1 MKTIENNSLSLQKTM
16 ATEVA
21 TASNEMA
28 ATPDTGVSKTIKRF
42 CLFELHEY
50 MDMYP
55 TKKVRMYEGKDE
67 ADIARQAREFAKYMT
82 EEYSGGPTRYI
93 RIMSAEE
100 AQKNVQDNIN
110 REKKLYPGDMEYIN
124 RAVNM
129 YNEAYP
135 EAPHTF
141 EV

>member
-1 MKTIENNSLSLQKTM
+1 MSTVKNESLQKTM

-28 ATPDTGVSKTIKRF
+28 ATPDTGVSQTIKRF

-55 TKKVRMYEGKDE
+55 TKEVRMHEGKDRE
-67 ADIARQAREFAKYMT
+67 AIQIKCVAFMRHMNKV
-82 EEYSGGPTRYI
+82 YSGGKTKFI
-93 RIMSAEE
+93 KIMSAEE
-100 AQKNVQDNIN
+100 AQKYVQDTIN
-110 REKKLYPGDMEYIN
+110 EEKRLYPGDMEYIN

-141 EV
+141 DI

>member
-1 MKTIENNSLSLQKTM
+1 MSAMNENSSLNKTM

-42 CLFELHEY
+42 CLYELHEY
-50 MDMYP
+50 MDLHP
-55 TKKVRMYEGKDE
+55 TKEVRMQEGKDRE
-67 ADIARQAREFAKYMT
+67 ALREICVRFSRHMNRV
-82 EEYSGGPTRYI
+82 YSGGTTKFI
-93 RIMSAEE
+93 KIMSAEE
-100 AQKNVQDNIN
+100 AQKYVQDTIDE
-110 REKKLYPGDMEYIN
+110 EKQRYPGDMEYIN
-124 RAVNM
+124 KAISM

-141 EV
+141 DV

>member
-1 MKTIENNSLSLQKTM
+1 MSTVKNEGLRKTM

-55 TKKVRMYEGKDE
+55 TKEVRMYEGKDE
-67 ADIARQAREFAKYMT
+67 ADIARQAQEFAKYMT
-82 EEYSGGPTRYI
+82 EVYSGGPTRFI
-93 RIMSAEE
+93 KVMSAKD
-100 AQKNVQDNIN
+100 AQLYVQNVVIWD
-110 REKKLYPGDMEYIN
+110 EKRFKDDDMEANIN

-129 YNEAYP
+129 YNESYP

-141 EV
+141 DV

>member
-1 MKTIENNSLSLQKTM
+1 MNENSSLNKTM

-55 TKKVRMYEGKDE
+55 TKEVRMYEGKDE
-67 ADIARQAREFAKYMT
+67 ADIARQAQEFAKYMT
-82 EEYSGGPTRYI
+82 EAYSGGPTHYI

-100 AQKNVQDNIN
+100 AQKYVQDTIN
-110 REKKLYPGDMEYIN
+110 EEKRLYPGETEYIDK
-124 RAVNM
+124 AINM
-129 YNEAYP
+129 YNESYVGC
-135 EAPHTF
+135 PHTF
-141 EV
+141 DI